1 MATVPPPPSLP
12 PQATS
17 TPTQIKQKNRF
28 IVLPRHLA
36 WQPGDLGVLRGVEGG
51 VAEEARTRGIAS
63 LSLDRF
69 AFFLMNETTP
79 MCVVCLTSLVLVR
92 TNE

>member
-1 MATVPPPPSLP
+1 ME
-12 PQATS
+12 QN
-17 TPTQIKQKNRF
+17 NRF

-79 MCVVCLTSLVLVR
+79 MCVACLTSLVPVR
-92 TNE
+92 QSNKSRKLKKPLRALEVIVL